1 MDSRRLQHFVAV
13 VDHGGFTAAAKATFI
28 SQPALSLAVKEL
40 EVELG
45 TPLFNRIGRRVQLTA
60 AGTALLGP
68 ARQVLRDLETGR
80 AAVTAVAG
88 LESGVLSLACL
99 PTLAADPT
107 ATLIGWFRRHHPG
120 VRVDLAA
127 PEDSRELFELVET
140 GTSEL
145 GLTDALGV
153 PGSLESTGLGSQ
165 VLVFILPPGTASTS
179 ASLIDFEDTLFVASP
194 EGTSTRRLLDERLAS
209 VGLGPKLAVVT
220 AQRDAILPLVLAG
233 AGAALVPESMALV
246 AEELGAVIARPDPP
260 AVRQLALV
268 HRVGALSPAAA
279 RFAELAVSP
288 PGDRT
293 GHPSDPQEEPSRRP
307 PRARSPA

>member
-1 MDSRRLQHFVAV
+1 MDIRRLQHFVAV
-13 VDHGGFTAAAKATFI
+13 VDNGGFTAAGKATFV

-40 EVELG
+40 EADLG
-45 TPLFNRIGRRVQLTA
+45 TPLFDRIGRKVQLTA

-107 ATLIGWFRRHHPG
+107 ATLVGRFRSRYPG

-127 PEDSRELFELVET
+127 PALVET
-140 GTSEL
+140 GRSEL

-153 PGSLESTGLGSQ
+153 PGALESTGLGSQ
-165 VLVFILPPGTASTS
+165 VLVFILPPGTTSSVTTS
-179 ASLIDFEDTLFVASP
+179 AALIDFEDTLFVASP
-194 EGTSTRRLLDERLAS
+194 AGTSTRRLLDERLGS
-209 VGLGPKLAVVT
+209 VGLDPKLAVVS

-246 AEELGAVIARPDPP
+246 AEQLGAVIARPDPP
-260 AVRQLALV
+260 AVRELALV
-268 HRVGALSPAAA
+268 HRAGALSPAAA
-279 RFAELAVSP
+279 RFAELALP
-288 PGDRT
+288 EPNPA
-293 GHPSDPQEEPSRRP
+293 PS
-307 PRARSPA
+307 

>member
-1 MDSRRLQHFVAV
+1 MDTRRLQHFVAV
-13 VDHGGFTAAAKATFI
+13 VDHGGFTAASKATFV

-40 EVELG
+40 EAELG
-45 TPLFNRIGRRVQLTA
+45 TPLFDRIGRRVQLTA

-80 AAVTAVAG
+80 AAVTAVSG
-88 LESGVLSLACL
+88 LESGVLSLASL

-107 ATLIGWFRRHHPG
+107 ATLVGRFRRRHPG

-127 PEDSRELFELVET
+127 PEDSRQLFELVET

-153 PGSLESTGLGSQ
+153 PDALVSTGLGSQ
-165 VLVFILPPGTASTS
+165 VLVFILPPGTVGAVSAS

-194 EGTSTRRLLDERLAS
+194 TGTSTRRLLDERLES
-209 VGLGPKLAVVT
+209 VGLRPKLAVVS
-220 AQRDAILPLVLAG
+220 AQRDAMLPLVLAG

-246 AEELGAVIARPDPP
+246 AEQLGAVIARPDPP
-260 AVRQLALV
+260 AVRELALV
-268 HRVGALSPAAA
+268 RRAGPLSPAAA
-279 RFAELAVSP
+279 RFVELAC
-288 PGDRT
+288 
-293 GHPSDPQEEPSRRP
+293 PSDVV
-307 PRARSPA
+307 

>member
-1 MDSRRLQHFVAV
+1 MDTRRLQHFVAV
-13 VDHGGFTAAAKATFI
+13 VDHGGFTAAAKATFA

-40 EVELG
+40 EADLG
-45 TPLFNRIGRRVQLTA
+45 TPLFDRIGRRVQLTA

-80 AAVTAVAG
+80 AAVTAVSG

-107 ATLIGWFRRHHPG
+107 ATLIGRFRGHHRG

-153 PGSLESTGLGSQ
+153 PAALESTALGSQ
-165 VLVFILPPGTASTS
+165 VLVFIHPPGTATSVATS
-179 ASLIDFEDTLFVASP
+179 ALIDFEDTLFVASP
-194 EGTSTRRLLDERLAS
+194 EGTSTRRLLDERLGS
-209 VGLGPKLAVVT
+209 VGVKPNSRLLISRVAAHATPIPTSAPATISPSTSLRIIPTTFEARAPKAMRIPISLVRRAT
-220 AQRDAILPLVLAG
+220 A
-233 AGAALVPESMALV
+233 
-246 AEELGAVIARPDPP
+246 
-260 AVRQLALV
+260 
-268 HRVGALSPAAA
+268 
-279 RFAELAVSP
+279 
-288 PGDRT
+288 
-293 GHPSDPQEEPSRRP
+293 
-307 PRARSPA
+307 

>member
-1 MDSRRLQHFVAV
+1 MDTRRLQHFVAV
-13 VDHGGFTAAAKATFI
+13 VDHGGFTAAAKATYV

-40 EVELG
+40 EADLG
-45 TPLFNRIGRRVQLTA
+45 TPLFDRIGRRVQLTV

-107 ATLIGWFRRHHPG
+107 ANLIGRFRRHYPG

-140 GTSEL
+140 GISEL

-153 PGSLESTGLGSQ
+153 PDRAR
-165 VLVFILPPGTASTS
+165 V
-179 ASLIDFEDTLFVASP
+179 DR
-194 EGTSTRRLLDERLAS
+194 TR
-209 VGLGPKLAVVT
+209 V
-220 AQRDAILPLVLAG
+220 AG
-233 AGAALVPESMALV
+233 ARL
-246 AEELGAVIARPDPP
+246 
-260 AVRQLALV
+260 
-268 HRVGALSPAAA
+268 
-279 RFAELAVSP
+279 
-288 PGDRT
+288 
-293 GHPSDPQEEPSRRP
+293 HPSPRHDEQRHHLGEADRLRRHAVCGVSRRDLDSSS
-307 PRARSPA
+307 PR

>member
-1 MDSRRLQHFVAV
+1 MDTRRLQHFVAV
-13 VDHGGFTAAAKATFI
+13 VDHGGFTAAAKATFA

-40 EVELG
+40 EADLG
-45 TPLFNRIGRRVQLTA
+45 TPLFDRIGRRVQLTA

-80 AAVTAVAG
+80 AAVTAVSG

-107 ATLIGWFRRHHPG
+107 ATLIGRFRGHHRG

-153 PGSLESTGLGSQ
+153 PAALESTALGSQ
-165 VLVFILPPGTASTS
+165 VLVFIHPPGTATSVATS
-179 ASLIDFEDTLFVASP
+179 ALIDFEDTLFVASP
-194 EGTSTRRLLDERLAS
+194 EGTSTRRLLDERLGS
-209 VGLGPKLAVVT
+209 VGVKPKLAAVS

-233 AGAALVPESMALV
+233 AGAAFVPESMAEV
-246 AEELGAVIARPDPP
+246 AEKLGAVISRPDPP
-260 AVRQLALV
+260 AVRELALV
-268 HRVGALSPAAA
+268 HRTGPLSPAAA
-279 RFAELAVSP
+279 RFARLA
-288 PGDRT
+288 T
-293 GHPSDPQEEPSRRP
+293 SDPVLRD
-307 PRARSPA
+307 PADLPAHG